1 VKFKARRDRGP
12 AALGDDEFDEL
23 ARSRGYVKAAN
34 RPKLHQWARKRG
46 YIRPA
51 TFDDVLAAQRFT
63 VDEVID
69 VGVHA
74 GTTWLYEGFPDSR
87 FVLVEPIPGGEA
99 LLESRPRDYTYVNCG
114 LGAEPGRLTLNRY
127 NNEKLDS
134 FLEMRHFTDEVSER
148 RQLTERVEVPVRT
161 LDEIIEEH
169 CASDNIGI
177 KIDTEGFELDVVK
190 GLDRQ
195 KERVTFIIAE
205 TSVVR
210 RHQDSYQFSDL
221 VSELHAKG
229 FCFLN
234 VMNLPKKVV
243 QFYDVIFVRK
253 EDPRLD
259 LPVNRIEDLEERD
272 RAARALVLS
281 QRD

>member
-1 VKFKARRDRGP
+1 MKFKGRRDRGP
-12 AALGDDEFDEL
+12 AALGEDEFDEL

-34 RPKLHQWARKRG
+34 HRNFHQRARRRG

-51 TFDDVLAAQRFT
+51 TFDAVLAAQRFT

-74 GTTWLYEGFPDSR
+74 GTKWLYQGFPDSK
-87 FVLVEPIPGGEA
+87 FVLVEPIPGGEE
-99 LLESRPRDYTYVNCG
+99 LLECQPRDYTYVNCG

-169 CASDNIGI
+169 CTSDNIGI

-229 FCFLN
+229 FYFLN
-234 VMNLPKKVV
+234 VMNQPKKVM

-259 LPVNRIEDLEERD
+259 LPVNRIDDLEERD
-272 RAARALVLS
+272 RAVRKLVLS
-281 QRD
+281 QQD